1 MVVMDIDEALAY
13 VRTNHHAVL
22 ATLKKDGSPQLSP
35 VTAGV
40 DDEGRVII
48 STRQTAYKVRHVRR
62 DPRVW
67 LCVIPDGFYGR
78 WAQLEGTA
86 DILELPAAMD
96 ALIAYYRDI
105 SGEHPDWDDYRA
117 AMEREQR
124 VLLRVSVTKA
134 GPNVSG

>member
-1 MVVMDIDEALAY
+1 MEIDEAIEY
-13 VRTNHHAVL
+13 VRRNHHAVL
-22 ATLKKDGSPQLSP
+22 ATLKQDGSPQLSP

-40 DDEGRVII
+40 DGDGHVII

-62 DPRVW
+62 NPRVW
-67 LCVIPDGFYGR
+67 LCVFPDGFYGR
-78 WAQLEGTA
+78 WVQLEGTA
-86 DILELPAAMD
+86 EIVALPEAMNG
-96 ALIAYYRDI
+96 LIGYYRDI

-124 VLLRVSVTKA
+124 LLLSITVTKA